1 MSNKYNLDR
10 ETYRAIK
17 KMDRVQMEKILTDVY
32 TSGKE
37 DAEYGYIDL
46 SELKAA
52 IGQIKGIGKQL
63 IDFVKCQYNNL
74 TLDVFVKNTR
84 AVDFYIREGFQIQ
97 RKSINYDTQEE
108 EYTMCC

>member
-52 IGQIKGIGKQL
+52 IGQIKGIRENRLNEIMDVIQS
-63 IDFVKCQYNNL
+63 FVDNAEKKE
-74 TLDVFVKNTR
+74 D
-84 AVDFYIREGFQIQ
+84 
-97 RKSINYDTQEE
+97 
-108 EYTMCC
+108 

>member
-37 DAEYGYIDL
+37 DAESGYIDL
-46 SELKAA
+46 SELKSA
-52 IGQIKGIGKQL
+52 IGQIKGIGENRLNEIMDVIQN
-63 IDFVKCQYNNL
+63 FVDNAEKKE
-74 TLDVFVKNTR
+74 D
-84 AVDFYIREGFQIQ
+84 
-97 RKSINYDTQEE
+97 
-108 EYTMCC
+108 